1 MTATDLLSQIRA
13 DSLLPKT
20 NGLSDDL
27 LVNRLND
34 ELGSIVAV
42 ILEAS
47 KQDFFTDIEDVPLI
61 STQQAYP
68 FPERAIANTAR
79 VVKWVDSSGA
89 ESSDPLDQVA
99 LADIGDFA
107 NLGGCPRGFYLT
119 ATDINPLPRPD
130 TSSTGFL
137 RIYYARKP
145 SKLVLDLVDGSSQ
158 HTQVGTIQNIV
169 VAGGNS
175 TITLA
180 AAHSGFPAGQ
190 SIDLQAARSPYKL
203 LAKDIDVTTAA
214 AGVTIICNGVDL
226 TTIGWSA
233 GDYVTLARTSFIP
246 MLPEEAHS
254 MLRDFAIA
262 RSLSVTSL
270 NRADIIKSAAMDRLK
285 VFLKVAAPRMNQN
298 TKPVSAWRGWRRGYG
313 C

>member
-1 MTATDLLSQIRA
+1 MNAAQLLSQIRTDGA
-13 DSLLPKT
+13 LPST
-20 NGLSDDL
+20 NGLSDQVLID
-27 LVNRLND
+27 RLND

-47 KQDFFTDIEDVPLI
+47 KQDFFTDVQDTPLV
-61 STQQAYP
+61 STRLAYP

-89 ESSDPLDQVA
+89 ESSDPLEQVA
-99 LADIGDFA
+99 LADVGDFST
-107 NLGGCPRGFYLT
+107 GGSPQGFYLT

-130 TSSTGFL
+130 SSTSGLL

-145 SKLVLDLVDGSSQ
+145 SKLVLDLVDGSAR
-158 HTQVGTIQNIV
+158 HTQVGTIANIA

-190 SIDLQAARSPYKL
+190 NIDIQAARSPYKL
-203 LAKDIDVTTAA
+203 LTKDVAVTAA
-214 AGVTIICNGVDL
+214 AVGLTIVCNGVDL
-226 TTIGWSA
+226 TTIGWSV

-262 RSLSVTSL
+262 RNLTVVSL
-270 NRADIIKSAAMDRLK
+270 NRANSIKSEAMDRLK
-285 VFLKVAAPRMNQN
+285 VFLKVAEPRMNQN
-298 TKPVSAWRGWRRGYG
+298 AKPISAWRGWRRGYR

>member
-1 MTATDLLSQIRA
+1 MNATQLLSQIRA
-13 DSLLPKT
+13 DGALPAT
-20 NGLSDDL
+20 NGLSDQV
-27 LVNRLND
+27 LVDRLND

-47 KQDFFTDIEDVPLI
+47 KQDFFTDIQDIPLV
-61 STQQAYP
+61 STRMAYP

-89 ESSDPLDQVA
+89 ESSDPLEQVA
-99 LADIGDFA
+99 LADIGDFS
-107 NLGGCPRGFYLT
+107 NSGGCPLGFYLT

-130 TSSTGFL
+130 SSTSGLL

-145 SKLVLDLVDGSSQ
+145 SRLVLDLVDGSAQ
-158 HTQVGTIQNIV
+158 HTQVGTIQSIA

-175 TITLA
+175 TITLS

-190 SIDLQAARSPYKL
+190 SIDIQAAHSPYKL
-203 LAKDIDVTTAA
+203 LAKDVVVTTAA
-214 AGVTIICNGVDL
+214 AGVTIACNGVDL
-226 TTIGWSA
+226 TTIGWRA
-233 GDYVTLARTSFIP
+233 GDYITLARTSFIP

-262 RSLSVTSL
+262 RNLTGLGL
-270 NRADIIKSAAMDRLK
+270 NRASAMKGEAMDRLK
-285 VFLKVAAPRMNQN
+285 VFLKIAAPRMNQN
-298 TKPVSAWRGWRRGYG
+298 VKPISAWRGWRRGYP